1 MQERN
6 TTFHR
11 FRAKRILPV
20 GAEMSCRENVNHPIA
35 KYLGKSVPRNIR
47 SARVWF
53 RMKVHVRLIMRMETI
68 NKSTYSE

>member
-35 KYLGKSVPRNIR
+35 KYLGKVCTPQHPVGACMVSNEGAC
-47 SARVWF
+47 SAYYAYGD
-53 RMKVHVRLIMRMETI
+53 
-68 NKSTYSE
+68 NQ

>member
-47 SARVWF
+47 
-53 RMKVHVRLIMRMETI
+53 
-68 NKSTYSE
+68 